1 MEAKSW
7 LRRRGMVE
15 DYIEV
20 CIALVMLA
28 STTLLALSVVLSHIA
43 LGG

>member
-1 MEAKSW
+1 
-7 LRRRGMVE
+7 MVE

-20 CIALVMLA
+20 CIALLML
-28 STTLLALSVVLSHIA
+28 STTTILALSVVLAHIA

>member
-1 MEAKSW
+1 M
-7 LRRRGMVE
+7 RRRGMVE

-20 CIALVMLA
+20 CIALLML
-28 STTLLALSVVLSHIA
+28 STTTLLALSVVVSHVA

>member
-1 MEAKSW
+1 
-7 LRRRGMVE
+7 MVE

-20 CIALVMLA
+20 CVALVML
-28 STTLLALSVVLSHIA
+28 SVTTLLALSVVLSHIA

>member
-1 MEAKSW
+1 
-7 LRRRGMVE
+7 MVE

-20 CIALVMLA
+20 CIAMVMLSA
-28 STTLLALSVVLSHIA
+28 TTLLTLSVVLSHIA

>member
-1 MEAKSW
+1 
-7 LRRRGMVE
+7 LHRRGMVE

-28 STTLLALSVVLSHIA
+28 STTLLALSVVLSHIT

>member
-1 MEAKSW
+1 
-7 LRRRGMVE
+7 LHRRGMVE

-20 CIALVMLA
+20 CIALVML
-28 STTLLALSVVLSHIA
+28 SVTIVLALSVVLSHIA

>member
-1 MEAKSW
+1 
-7 LRRRGMVE
+7 MVE
-15 DYIEV
+15 DYVEV

-28 STTLLALSVVLSHIA
+28 SMTFVALSVVLSHLA